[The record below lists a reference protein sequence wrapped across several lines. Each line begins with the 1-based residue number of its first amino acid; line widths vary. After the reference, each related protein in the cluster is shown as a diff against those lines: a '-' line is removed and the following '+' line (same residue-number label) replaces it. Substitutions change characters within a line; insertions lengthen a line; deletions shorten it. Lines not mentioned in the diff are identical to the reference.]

1 MNPFAS
7 ALVGAVVRWLLT
19 IAAAQ
24 GVALSDDQATQIVS
38 GLVALAMLGWSWWQ
52 KQNQAKAVV
61 KAADTGVVP

>member
-38 GLVALAMLGWSWWQ
+38 GLVALAMLGWSWLQ
-52 KQNQAKAVV
+52 KRNQAKAVV